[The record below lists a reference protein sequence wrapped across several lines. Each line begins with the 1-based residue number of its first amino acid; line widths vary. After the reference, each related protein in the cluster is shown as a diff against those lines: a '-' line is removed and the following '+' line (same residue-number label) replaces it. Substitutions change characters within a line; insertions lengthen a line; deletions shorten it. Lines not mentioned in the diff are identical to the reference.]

1 MIAKQSE
8 IQEAYIYSSS
18 CTQKVIIQ
26 KRTGEK
32 ETHLSISSRL
42 EAQVF
47 TGKWDTNTSTPKM

>member
-1 MIAKQSE
+1 MRKRDPQLSYDSQTESE
-8 IQEAYIYSSS
+8 IQEAYVYAGA

-32 ETHLSISSRL
+32 ETHLSITSRL

-47 TGKWDTNTSTPKM
+47 TGK